1 MLKEIQNKVDSLN
14 VENPE
19 EFNEACKLLIQVR
32 KDKKEYDNVEKM
44 LSDMIKEKMPVDEE
58 INGLILTK
66 YQSDQRDNKKIDELL
81 KVNGLYDI
89 LVKKV
94 EFLRLSVVKNKQG

>member
-1 MLKEIQNKVDSLN
+1 MYAIRSYYE
-14 VENPE
+14 
-19 EFNEACKLLIQVR
+19 
-32 KDKKEYDNVEKM
+32 
-44 LSDMIKEKMPVDEE
+44 EKMPVDEE

-94 EFLRLSVVKNKQG
+94 EFLRLSVSYNFV